1 MCGFRLNVTCF
12 SLGESDESVHCT
24 LATFPGEV
32 KLIPTPTSV
41 LTSFLREEAKT
52 SKEMSGNKERGITDL
67 LQLKVVFLIKYMCP
81 VCGIGASVVNMC
93 I

>member
-24 LATFPGEV
+24 LATFSGKA
-32 KLIPTPTSV
+32 KLIPTSV
-41 LTSFLREEAKT
+41 LTSFPREEAKT